1 MTPGKQ
7 SLTVHPAAVEWVAA
21 DAKAAAEMLTTLQ
34 ALIDA
39 RRLAVA
45 RGQAVDPDAPVV
57 VLVDEASH
65 LLATVDRDGE
75 PARNARVLWRDL
87 VNAARTDYPATTDD
101 APVKLWQMPRPPLD
115 SADADPAAPVTD
127 AGPRP

>member
-45 RGQAVDPDAPVV
+45 RGQAVDP
-57 VLVDEASH
+57 
-65 LLATVDRDGE
+65 DGE